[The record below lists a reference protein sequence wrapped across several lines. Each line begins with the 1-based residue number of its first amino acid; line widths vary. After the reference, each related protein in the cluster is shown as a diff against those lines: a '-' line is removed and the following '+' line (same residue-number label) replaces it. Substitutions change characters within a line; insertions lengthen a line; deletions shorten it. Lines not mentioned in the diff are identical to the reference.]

1 MMTPSGPGVTHENN
15 NGAGRPVNTSAWN
28 QNTSSAA
35 NRRSRSKLLTGC
47 AGASSGALSGGAI
60 TRDIRASRVVLAAVM
75 MRDPLAV
82 VAARRGGKPLR
93 VGEVPGERAAHSAG
107 KSLGGLPA
115 ELATDLARIDRVA
128 AIVARAVGDERHQ
141 LRVIAAGPQLGQQVA
156 ERAHHVE
163 VRHFGVATD
172 VVCLAL
178 PTAREHRAYRRAMV
192 ADVEPVANVLAVTVD
207 GEWLSGERVD
217 DHQRNEFFGKLPRAV
232 VVRAVAGERRQ
243 AERVVIRAHE
253 MIRRG
258 LRRRI
263 WAVRR
268 IRGGFAES
276 CRVGIQRAIDLV
288 RRYVQEAKPVARSG
302 VFAAPPFLDGIDQR
316 EGGDDVGVDE
326 RRRAMDRA
334 IDMRL
339 GGEVDDR
346 ARPVLREESGD
357 QRAVA
362 DVAVHEH
369 VARVGRK
376 AREVGGIAGVS
387 QLVEI
392 DHTLVLRGQPVE
404 DEIGADEARAA
415 GDEDHELWAFTQFFI
430 GASARIIVTANAA
443 GFPLARE

>member
-82 VAARRGGKPLR
+82 VAAHDVGKPLR
-93 VGEVPGERAAHSAG
+93 IREIPRERAAYSAG
-107 KSLGGLPA
+107 ERLGRLPVEVA
-115 ELATDLARIDRVA
+115 ADLACIDRVA
-128 AIVARAVGDERHQ
+128 AIVARAVGNERHQ
-141 LRVIAAGPQLGQQVA
+141 LRVIATGLELVQQSADRV
-156 ERAHHVE
+156 HHVE

-172 VVCLAL
+172 VVCLAGQ
-178 PTAREHRAYRRAMV
+178 PAREHRAYRRAMV

-207 GEWLSGERVD
+207 GEWLSGERID
-217 DHQRNEFFGKLPRAV
+217 DHQRYQLLGELPRAV

-263 WAVRR
+263 RTVRR
-268 IRGGFAES
+268 VRGGFAES
-276 CRVGIQRAIDLV
+276 RRVGIQRAVDLV

-334 IDMRL
+334 IDML
-339 GGEVDDR
+339 S
-346 ARPVLREESGD
+346 L
-357 QRAVA
+357 
-362 DVAVHEH
+362 
-369 VARVGRK
+369 
-376 AREVGGIAGVS
+376 I
-387 QLVEI
+387 
-392 DHTLVLRGQPVE
+392 
-404 DEIGADEARAA
+404 
-415 GDEDHELWAFTQFFI
+415 
-430 GASARIIVTANAA
+430 
-443 GFPLARE
+443 